1 MGSEEKN
8 KYIHCIY
15 GVYIID
21 KCEKKAREKIKVQN
35 LIYFHPLGE
44 KPGDFSPY
52 CNYTVK

>member
-15 GVYIID
+15 SVYIID

-44 KPGDFSPY
+44 KPRDFSPY